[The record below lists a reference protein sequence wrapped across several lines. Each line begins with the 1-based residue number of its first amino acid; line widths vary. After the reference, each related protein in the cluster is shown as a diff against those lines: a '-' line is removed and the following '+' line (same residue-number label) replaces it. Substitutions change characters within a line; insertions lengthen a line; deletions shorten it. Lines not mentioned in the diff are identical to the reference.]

1 MVSLGTF
8 AKVSKIGLLFKPY
21 ADDHNTFCLM
31 YCSSDIWPQLLLQ
44 WWRVSLWTSKAFTF
58 HIDLQMH
65 FLALPTAVIPTVG
78 PGACHSNPCVN
89 KGTCVDRAFGSY
101 DCICT
106 PRFTGPHCEGKC
118 NHGKRNCL
126 YCYVN
131 LLFVSWLSTKIIVIQ
146 IKGSININIEMP
158 LNDLQFQFLIHLPP

>member
-1 MVSLGTF
+1 MATVITSVMT
-8 AKVSKIGLLFKPY
+8 
-21 ADDHNTFCLM
+21 C
-31 YCSSDIWPQLLLQ
+31 
-44 WWRVSLWTSKAFTF
+44 VSLWTSKAFTF

-65 FLALPTAVIPTVG
+65 FLGLPTAVIPTVG

-106 PRFTGPHCEGKC
+106 PRFTGPHCEGKY

-131 LLFVSWLSTKIIVIQ
+131 LLFVS
-146 IKGSININIEMP
+146 
-158 LNDLQFQFLIHLPP
+158 